1 MAWRRGNQ
9 STDIELSRLQTKV
22 EDWSDIFDG
31 EDGMIR
37 LFQAE
42 TAIRDER
49 EKQAHERQ
57 NRYTLFFAGCAAIP
71 VILEILHRTHVL
83 Q

>member
-1 MAWRRGNQ
+1 
-9 STDIELSRLQTKV
+9 
-22 EDWSDIFDG
+22 
-31 EDGMIR
+31 MIR

-71 VILEILHRTHVL
+71 LILEILHRTHVL